1 MSSWKIHFPQIKLTI
16 QRFFLLEKYRKRQ
29 FQLAG
34 LLTVLDL
41 SLLIPMKDSIFMML
55 FFVLLY
61 ITIAAGYLLQIRYI
75 RKGHQLIIENNWQLT
90 EQPIQV
96 NTALVIE
103 KSKTCLSLVVCG
115 LIWTLA
121 SFDVCPS

>member
-1 MSSWKIHFPQIKLTI
+1 
-16 QRFFLLEKYRKRQ
+16 
-29 FQLAG
+29 
-34 LLTVLDL
+34 
-41 SLLIPMKDSIFMML
+41 MKDSIFMML

-103 KSKTCLSLVVCG
+103 KIENLSLLGG
-115 LIWTLA
+115 LWSHLD
-121 SFDVCPS
+121 SCFF